1 MRVRPREDIV
11 RKLTHLTKSFKGERE
26 DEAKEM
32 SEGKMSENFPELKKH
47 INL

>member
-11 RKLTHLTKSFKGERE
+11 RKLTHLTKSLGEDRE

-32 SEGKMSENFPELKKH
+32 SEGKMAENFPEVKKH